1 MDAMLIPELK
11 QLFCSGRRSRG
22 VTILAVLL
30 ILSSIM
36 HIHKLIVDVSWYTD
50 TYSYWPPWLIV
61 LRYGFSWFQ
70 RFLGILAAVGLFALN
85 DMARK
90 LAVLIGAFTIVTVY
104 WKHPY
109 AAYRAHTEYLD
120 AVFGPLFHQLGAPA
134 GFKIASYTLA
144 AVILNCALDVAFS
157 GALVYFFTRP
167 AVKAQFKKDL

>member
-1 MDAMLIPELK
+1 MNHMLTLELK
-11 QLFCSGRRSRG
+11 QLFLSARRSRG
-22 VTILAVLL
+22 VTVFAFLL
-30 ILSSIM
+30 IASSIM
-36 HIHKLIVDVSWYTD
+36 HIHKLVVDAQWYAD
-50 TYSYWPPWLIV
+50 TYSYWLPWLMV
-61 LRYGFSWFQ
+61 LRYAFSWFQ
-70 RFLGILAAVGLFALN
+70 RVLGILAAVGLLALN
-85 DMARK
+85 DLARK
-90 LAVLIGAFTIVTVY
+90 LAILIGTFTILTVY

-167 AVKAQFKKDL
+167 AVKAQFKKDR